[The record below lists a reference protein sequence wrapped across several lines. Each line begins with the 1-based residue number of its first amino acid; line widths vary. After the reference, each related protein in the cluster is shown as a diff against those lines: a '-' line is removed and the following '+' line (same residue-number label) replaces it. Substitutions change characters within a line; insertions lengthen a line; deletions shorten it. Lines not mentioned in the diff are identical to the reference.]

1 MLGNLERS
9 LKRLRSRNDAL
20 NSESPRPYL
29 KVRYVKLEH
38 EAITT
43 GEEIRSLSRFIVAQ
57 RTAFRKLLKKYKK
70 WSASSAFGVRFSA
83 EVLDK
88 PSSFTQ
94 VSLGEQ
100 FDRWTVLLQ
109 AIRAAQKPAVP
120 MTGTTQNGAATKPR
134 TEVKNP
140 QEDSAAI
147 AYQFAGA
154 VDSLNDVNFDT
165 AFSEVPMGETGTR
178 AVYWIHSE
186 QLIELQVLLLQHLR
200 LYITKPTLEPS
211 SSFSQSPAISRRS
224 SMSLNS
230 KAAQESDSGIIYLD
244 QPEAYG
250 QRQSRA
256 TVNDSESHVTA
267 SPTRAAIAARWATS
281 VNDAVISFRSEKY
294 TGRKGTA
301 KLRRKHLGAFL
312 DAQRDFKPW
321 KTAGQAPPVNDGSY
335 FTPADALTTDEA
347 RDILEDKKE
356 IQPLVALLSKRTRF
370 VGLANTA
377 AAGQWA
383 TLDAQ
388 ITFKKVVKDDLAGK
402 DWISNLSRNAT
413 EFPFAVLRV
422 RQEGKF
428 VKDLI
433 EVLDRSHLTERVR
446 GFSLPSHAIWDC
458 WKPRGM
464 TAPFWL
470 SAMDKDIRK
479 VPVTVDQGR
488 RRSSQLLTAEHGQN
502 SSASSNSEYG
512 PSGSSTAVGAE
523 SSATSAP
530 GTPMLERDNSSGLPT
545 IAERKKKTVTID
557 ETDFERP
564 SRRKRKE
571 TRYWSEYDNPSDD
584 DTNAYY
590 IYIDSDKEEK
600 WLGQETAQRVSKFF
614 RTMFSKDA
622 AIEDMADEERGLL
635 RPLTE
640 VEEDDASSS
649 SDTESPGKN
658 TGGLFGRKQKRN
670 GYGTLSTNQRKPSAR
685 LTDLLLPP
693 AQEATPSTSS
703 RLLISTLSLTAS
715 SILCILILTLAM
727 TGRKKQKGEV
737 DAGVLFGVVASLFFA
752 LVGLTSV
759 LTARE
764 NIGLVN
770 WVVVGGVFCAVCLV
784 DGVLVGWV
792 LV

>member
-1 MLGNLERS
+1 
-9 LKRLRSRNDAL
+9 
-20 NSESPRPYL
+20 L

-43 GEEIRSLSRFIVAQ
+43 GEEIRSLSRFIAAQ

-70 WSASSAFGVRFSA
+70 WSGSSALGARFNA

-88 PSSFTQ
+88 PSSFTH

-100 FDRWTVLLQ
+100 FDWWTVLLQ
-109 AIRAAQKPAVP
+109 AIRAAQKPTAP
-120 MTGTTQNGAATKPR
+120 ITSTAQNVNATRPR
-134 TEVKNP
+134 AQARKP

-147 AYQFAGA
+147 AQQFLGA
-154 VDSLNDVNFDT
+154 VDSMNDVTFDT
-165 AFSEVPMGETGTR
+165 AFSEIPMGETGTR

-186 QLIELQVLLLQHLR
+186 QLIELQVLVLQHLR

-224 SMSLNS
+224 SVSLNS
-230 KAAQESDSGIIYLD
+230 KAAQESDSGTVYLD
-244 QPEAYG
+244 QPENYG
-250 QRQSRA
+250 QRQSSA
-256 TVNDSESHVTA
+256 TVNDSESHITA

-281 VNDAVISFRSEKY
+281 VDDAVISFRSEKY
-294 TGRKGTA
+294 TGRKGTT

-321 KTAGQAPPVNDGSY
+321 KTAGQVPPINDGPD
-335 FTPADALTTDEA
+335 FAPGDVLTTDEA
-347 RDILEDKKE
+347 RKLLEDKKD
-356 IQPLVALLSKRTRF
+356 IQPLVALLSKRTRY
-370 VGLANTA
+370 VGLANA
-377 AAGQWA
+377 ATAGQWA

-388 ITFKKVVKDDLAGK
+388 ITFKKVAKDDLAGK
-402 DWISNLSRNAT
+402 DWISNLSRNAK

-428 VKDLI
+428 TRDLI
-433 EVLDRSHLTERVR
+433 EVLDQSHLTERVR
-446 GFSLPSHAIWDC
+446 GFSLPSHAIWEC

-470 SAMDKDIRK
+470 PAMDKDIRK
-479 VPVTVDQGR
+479 VPATVDLGR
-488 RRSSQLLTAEHGQN
+488 QRSSQLLAAEHGQN

-530 GTPMLERDNSSGLPT
+530 GTPMLERNHSSGLQT

-557 ETDFERP
+557 EVDFERP

-584 DTNAYY
+584 DDTNAYY
-590 IYIDSDKEEK
+590 IYIDPDKEEK
-600 WLGQETAQRVSKFF
+600 WLGQETAQKISKFF
-614 RTMFSKDA
+614 RTMFSKNV
-622 AIEDMADEERGLL
+622 EEGMPDEERGLL

-649 SDTESPGKN
+649 SDTESPGKISR
-658 TGGLFGRKQKRN
+658 GLFARTQKRN
-670 GYGTLSTNQRKPSAR
+670 GYGTLPSSQRKPSTR
-685 LTDLLLPP
+685 LADLLLPSAETAP
-693 AQEATPSTSS
+693 TTSS
-703 RLLISTLSLTAS
+703 RLLITTLSLAAS
-715 SILCILILTLAM
+715 SVLCILISTLAM

-737 DAGVLFGVVASLFFA
+737 DAGVLLGVVASLFFA

-759 LTARE
+759 LTARGP
-764 NIGLVN
+764 IGLVN
-770 WVVVGGVFCAVCLV
+770 WVVISGVFCAVCLV